1 MRAFAAGLILAQVH
15 GTTGKLPQLPA
26 PHGPAHPVPAHGPT
40 RPGPQAP
47 HTHHAPQPPRV
58 ARSTVPTIPR
68 PAPALPSAPAPHAE
82 AGDAAM
88 RYGNM
93 THDACILEA
102 TMRKLPVK
110 LEGDLRGVLVPLRLQ
125 GPLSGVSFHSAIPES
140 QRQTS
145 VFEVFDCRL
154 VLAMDDYAKML
165 AAYDVVEVI
174 HMSAYRPPPA
184 KGWKDG
190 DLGSRHSGALAIDVG
205 AYIKKDGSKL
215 VVEKDYHGYIGQ
227 GPCNAQGEP
236 NAPWPQSAEG
246 TELRKLTCDTLSAKL
261 FHVVLTP
268 GFNWAH
274 HNHFHLEVSAG
285 GTHYYVR

>member
-1 MRAFAAGLILAQVH
+1 MFDY
-15 GTTGKLPQLPA
+15 
-26 PHGPAHPVPAHGPT
+26 
-40 RPGPQAP
+40 
-47 HTHHAPQPPRV
+47 
-58 ARSTVPTIPR
+58 PR
-68 PAPALPSAPAPHAE
+68 P
-82 AGDAAM
+82 
-88 RYGNM
+88 
-93 THDACILEA
+93 HDACVLEA
-102 TMRKLPVK
+102 SMRKLPLK
-110 LEGDLRGVLVPLRLQ
+110 QEAEERGVLVPVRLM
-125 GPLSGVSFHSAIPES
+125 GPLSGVTFHSPIPEN
-140 QRQTS
+140 QRKTS

-165 AAYDVVEVI
+165 ASYDIVEVV

-205 AYIKKDGSKL
+205 TFIKKDGTKL

-227 GPCNAQGEP
+227 GPCTAAGAP
-236 NAPWPQSAEG
+236 NTPWPPSPES
-246 TELRKLTCDTLSAKL
+246 TELRKLTCDTIAARL

-285 GTHYYVR
+285 GSHYYVR